1 MENKW
6 RRAEALEQDGLIDV
20 RSHDLRAPL
29 LGRCLVK
36 HVVAHAD
43 LERKLHLGLTKMDS
57 HDVNLRLITLEALA
71 ADVCFFF
78 VFDVCGMTILV
89 KWFASCLQWRQRPGG
104 SQE

>member
-1 MENKW
+1 MTSKMDSAVRHDNSRVWRNKW

-43 LERKLHLGLTKMDS
+43 LERKLHLRVDQDGQS
-57 HDVNLRLITLEALA
+57 
-71 ADVCFFF
+71 
-78 VFDVCGMTILV
+78 
-89 KWFASCLQWRQRPGG
+89 
-104 SQE
+104 